1 MCTNHCVYLLC
12 RQHPQWQ
19 ETAPQEA
26 CAQVLQHFWT
36 LCTPSLVL
44 GTPDSSI
51 FGRTC
56 VSRAG
61 QVDGG
66 QEPAPQDAGAD
77 HAALLRH
84 LDTPHGLPR
93 QQLLHRPASGHPRQ
107 SGANAHPHTLHPF
120 PTWPGGCLCT
130 GTIAVSASCLAI
142 AFLMD
147 VLQARPVAV
156 RVKAARLSHA
166 YTLRPLRGWA
176 GECIAASAKRT
187 RLLSKKALP

>member
-1 MCTNHCVYLLC
+1 MSQFIMCELC
-12 RQHPQWQ
+12 RQVDSDKTP
-19 ETAPQEA
+19 APQKTRRDQAALLDVVHSLSGYLARLESGLLR
-26 CAQVLQHFWT
+26 CAS
-36 LCTPSLVL
+36 C
-44 GTPDSSI
+44 
-51 FGRTC
+51 
-56 VSRAG
+56 AG
-61 QVDGG
+61 QVDGS